1 MNISQKKKKKA
12 EDEQNQYAQALEKK
26 LGISG
31 DNAPASVPAP
41 EGQQKKTSLKD
52 IYGYYKKDHKEHE
65 KKEKTPK
72 TQTSTTCTARRTCS
86 TSSTSLIIVTKNHR

>member
-1 MNISQKKKKKA
+1 MNKINMPKHWK
-12 EDEQNQYAQALEKK
+12 KK

-65 KKEKTPK
+65 KKRRHPK
-72 TQTSTTCTARRTCS
+72 RKPAPPAQPAAPAAPAAPA
-86 TSSTSLIIVTKNHR
+86 